1 MEGAGPLR
9 LIRASFV
16 AGPRHLPSTKWAV
29 HRDAPQCGEVIDIVR
44 IRTWQGWLCPAGRSR
59 AS

>member
-44 IRTWQGWLCPAGRSR
+44 IRT
-59 AS
+59 